1 MNHNSVEKERSGSK
15 RKLYLFSAVFAVA
28 IMISCV
34 AVFVIGEQVSA
45 TGDNEAKIE
54 ETGVEYATIGDALAA
69 VGDVQ
74 TVQLLKDCTL
84 NAEINYDIPMHLAI
98 DAQGHTLTVGPDGE
112 INLNNSENLALLV
125 LANGHFTIQGEINGP
140 YPVLLEIHDNTRIR
154 LDGEGKIGEDM
165 VMRRANPS
173 FDVNPEAVYNLTY
186 NGAAQKLITPGTLDP
201 CFNAAQYSLDGV
213 NWSPDVPT
221 GTDVGQYTVKCKVD
235 GNQFYV
241 DLQFDIPAVIN
252 KATPDITTPRMISGL
267 VYNGGAQALAG
278 GASNVTPGEFSYSFD
293 GKNWSADIPTGIDA
307 GSYLAY
313 YRFVP
318 TDTTNYRTINLAPI
332 MGCRIYAYLP
342 TVTLEEKL
350 DGTCQGDNAV
360 NPATVTLVGG
370 ETYDMSKVTYRYY
383 DDALCSVGETA
394 VPPKN
399 AGTYYAVATV
409 PALNSNYLDSVS
421 TPTMVVV
428 KHVTSVVEKEGTVA
442 KHWDCSGCHKH
453 FLDED
458 CTLEYVLPSEA
469 NGKTV
474 IGILATTGLDTKI
487 AKADISPLIDALDT
501 VLDADPNAKIAARI
515 LSNDVRVE
523 TVAVDTAQIKTLADG
538 GVNVMI
544 GNLMV
549 SAEFPF
555 NALRSMD
562 LTSGDFEFSSKA
574 VVVPEKYRTDVGVNT
589 LAVDINL
596 NVNGSAVTEFGIPV
610 EVVIDYLLPSGYNPE
625 QLRVYHIGENGLEP
639 IPFTYDEDGKT
650 VSFKTSHFSEYT
662 VGVSPPT
669 HGLYVAIGVIASII
683 VVCVIGAIAV
693 RKN

>member
-1 MNHNSVEKERSGSK
+1 MMNHNSMEKERSGSK
-15 RKLYLFSAVFAVA
+15 RKLYLFSAMFAVA
-28 IMISCV
+28 IMMSCV
-34 AVFVIGEQVSA
+34 AVFVISEQVSA
-45 TGDNEAKIE
+45 TDDNEAMIR
-54 ETGVEYATIGDALAA
+54 ETGVEYATIRDALAV
-69 VGDVQ
+69 VGDTQ

-84 NAEINYDIPMHLAI
+84 NDEINYDFPMHLAI

-112 INLNNSENLALLV
+112 INLNNSDNLALLV

-154 LDGEGKIGEDM
+154 LDGGSIGDDM
-165 VMRRANPS
+165 VMRKANPS

-186 NGAAQKLITPGTLDP
+186 NGTAQSLITPGTLDP
-201 CFNAAQYSLDGV
+201 CFNEAQYSLDGT
-213 NWSPDVPT
+213 NWSPDIPT
-221 GTDVGQYTVKCKVD
+221 ATDAGQYTVKCKVD

-252 KATPDITTPRMISGL
+252 KATPDITIPRPVTGL
-267 VYNGGAQALAG
+267 TYNGGAQALAG
-278 GASNVTPGEFSYSFD
+278 GAANVTPGEFSYSVD
-293 GKNWSADIPTGIDA
+293 GTNWSADVPTGTNA

-332 MGCRIYAYLP
+332 MGCRIYGYLS

-360 NPATVTLVGG
+360 NPATVTLVG
-370 ETYDMSKVTYRYY
+370 EDKYDMSKVTYRYY
-383 DDALCSVGETA
+383 IDALCSEGETA

-399 AGTYYAVATV
+399 AGTYYAVATA

-421 TPTMVVV
+421 TPAMVVV

-469 NGKTV
+469 NGETI
-474 IGILATTGLDTKI
+474 IGILATTGSDTKTAEADVSSLI
-487 AKADISPLIDALDT
+487 ASLAT
-501 VLDADPNAKIAARI
+501 VLDADPDAKITARI

-523 TVAVDTAQIKTLADG
+523 TVAVDAAQIKTLADNS
-538 GVNVMI
+538 VNVMI
-544 GNLMV
+544 GNLMA

-555 NALRSMD
+555 DVLSSMD
-562 LTSGDFEFSSKA
+562 LTSGDFEFSSKST
-574 VVVPEKYRTDVGVNT
+574 VVPEKYRNDVGINT
-589 LAVDINL
+589 VALDINL
-596 NVNGSAVTEFGIPV
+596 NVNGSAVTEFSKPV
-610 EVVIDYLLPSGYNPE
+610 EVMISYQLPSGYSSE
-625 QLRVYHIGENGLEP
+625 HLRVYHIGEKELEP
-639 IPFTYDEDGKT
+639 IQFSYDEDGKT
-650 VSFKTSHFSEYT
+650 VCFKTSHFSEYT

-669 HGLYVAIGVIASII
+669 HGLYVAIAIIASI
-683 VVCVIGAIAV
+683 VVCVIGAV
-693 RKN
+693 FFMKKN